1 MDSHEECYCYMW
13 KDKRRYQV
21 KLLLFKLFWRA
32 CCKAARVVPC
42 ICFGVFVGSVMDVNV
57 DELCC
62 VRGCLSSIN
71 AILKNCSRA
80 VSRNRC
86 FTAVRR
92 RCEKSVCAWDTA
104 DYTLRWCM
112 VGGCD
117 RGCLLWCHF
126 KQLHRMF
133 YGTFLQQWDRRFVS
147 GCGNNGWRMQI
158 SKLFAVDGSARVK
171 AILTNC
177 MDLQRV
183 KRFACWG

>member
-1 MDSHEECYCYMW
+1 MKNAIVTCERTRGIIRSSYSFLNFFEERAAKPPGLSHASALGW
-13 KDKRRYQV
+13 
-21 KLLLFKLFWRA
+21 
-32 CCKAARVVPC
+32 
-42 ICFGVFVGSVMDVNV
+42 SVMDVNV
-57 DELCC
+57 DEVCC
-62 VRGCLSSIN
+62 VQGCLSLIN

-104 DYTLRWCM
+104 DYVLWWCM

-117 RGCLLWCHF
+117 RGCLSWCHF

-158 SKLFAVDGSARVK
+158 SKLFTVWECTS
-171 AILTNC
+171 
-177 MDLQRV
+177 
-183 KRFACWG
+183 